1 MKRPFALAC
10 LALALTLS
18 ALPAAARDFV
28 QDQAGMFSASTVSS
42 LNERIGSFNAQT
54 GKEIVVMTVPSLG
67 SATLQDAANTAFSQ
81 QSVNGVLIFI
91 ARDDRR
97 DIIVP
102 DKPGAQAGWFTPD
115 VLSSIR
121 TTMESQ
127 FRSEDFDAGI
137 TSAVNGVLNVYRAHV
152 GSLRQTGSSPAGV
165 PMTRPSAATS
175 TGVHI
180 SMFWWI
186 IIIVVGFLILRS
198 VMRAMS
204 TPRYGPPGA
213 PPGTPGAPGG
223 MPPAGYGPGYGA
235 GYGGYGGGG
244 GSFWSGLLGGLGG
257 AWLGNEMF
265 GNRGFGGGGA
275 IGPADAGQ
283 AATPDAGG
291 GWGSGGDAGGG
302 WQSDAGQAGLGSGG
316 DWSGGGFGGGDG
328 GGGGDFGGGG
338 GGGDS
343 GGGW

>member
-10 LALALTLS
+10 LALALTLP

-42 LNERIGSFNAQT
+42 LNERIGAFNAQT

-67 SATLQDAANTAFSQ
+67 TATLQDAANTAFSQ
-81 QSVNGVLIFI
+81 QAVNGVLIFI

-102 DKPGAQAGWFTPD
+102 DRAGQQAGWFTPD

-127 FRSEDFDAGI
+127 FRSQDFDAGI
-137 TSAVNGVLNVYRAHV
+137 TSAVNGALNVYRAHV
-152 GSLRQTGSSPAGV
+152 GSQRQTSSAGAGA
-165 PMTRPSAATS
+165 PMARPNAATS

-204 TPRYGPPGA
+204 TPRYYGPPGA

-223 MPPAGYGPGYGA
+223 MPPSGYGPGYGA
-235 GYGGYGGGG
+235 GYGGGGFGGG

-265 GNRGFGGGGA
+265 GNRGGLGGGA

-291 GWGSGGDAGGG
+291 GWGGDAGAG
-302 WQSDAGQAGLGSGG
+302 WQSDAGQAGTGSGG
-316 DWSGGGFGGGDG
+316 DWSGGGFGGDG

-338 GGGDS
+338 GGDS